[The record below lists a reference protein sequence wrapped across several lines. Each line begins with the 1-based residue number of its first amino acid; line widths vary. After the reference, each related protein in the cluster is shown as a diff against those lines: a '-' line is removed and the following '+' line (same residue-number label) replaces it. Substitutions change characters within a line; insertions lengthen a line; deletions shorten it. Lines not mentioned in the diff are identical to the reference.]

1 MTIEISPRLLLLLL
15 VVAVVAIVAP
25 QAPEIQRYLKVR
37 QM

>member
-1 MTIEISPRLLLLLL
+1 MMNKAAISVMALA
-15 VVAVVAIVAP
+15 VAALGGMVGKS

>member
-1 MTIEISPRLLLLLL
+1 MGKAAISVLALTVAAVGG
-15 VVAVVAIVAP
+15 VVGKS

>member
-1 MTIEISPRLLLLLL
+1 MGKAAISVLALAVAAVGG
-15 VVAVVAIVAP
+15 VVGKS

>member
-25 QAPEIQRYLKVR
+25 QAPEIQRYLKVK